1 MGLVIS
7 EILDFPSK
15 GVFLFIIII
24 IIIIIIVIKIMY
36 LCKEF

>member
-24 IIIIIIVIKIMY
+24 IIIIVIKIIY
-36 LCKEF
+36 FWKEF

>member
-24 IIIIIIVIKIMY
+24 IIIIIIKIIY
-36 LCKEF
+36 LWKEF

>member
-36 LCKEF
+36 LWKEF

>member
-24 IIIIIIVIKIMY
+24 IIIIIKIIY
-36 LCKEF
+36 LWKEF